1 MKITMAMV
9 VVGSLLGLGLA
20 GCARDPNRIG
30 VTNQR
35 QPGPAAGKAV
45 GTGGGAVGGNVA
57 GAVVGFGEGVGQAA
71 SDSFDNTTRVVRR
84 WRTETTAD
92 GRTIQVPED
101 IVVDEHGRPIKAVKT
116 NAPPAAKE

>member
-1 MKITMAMV
+1 MLAF
-9 VVGSLLGLGLA
+9 GGALGLVLA

-35 QPGPAAGKAV
+35 QPGPAAGRAV
-45 GTGGGAVGGNVA
+45 GTGVGAVGGNVA
-57 GAVVGFGEGVGQAA
+57 GAVVGFGEGVGQGAA
-71 SDSFDNTTRVVRR
+71 QSFDNTTRVVRR

-101 IVVDEHGRPIKAVKT
+101 IVVDEQGRPVKAPAPAKT
-116 NAPPAAKE
+116 SAPPAAKQ